1 MQVPSAEPFIY
12 GKDNLHTPTMLNFVP
27 MAMANEATMHA
38 LIAHSGYHRLLL
50 KDKRAKLLADYKDK
64 DDMEQGGR
72 EASYHLFEALR
83 LVRKCFEDPKYAL
96 SNASINT
103 AVVLTS
109 CTVSGPPSYLLF
121 LDYLSGL
128 CDVFDSI
135 VVFLYHSFVSE
146 HKMWLRPWWRNHRSY
161 KPKATA

>member
-1 MQVPSAEPFIY
+1 MQDPSAEPFIY

-109 CTVSGPPSYLLF
+109 CTVSGPLSYLFLF
-121 LDYLSGL
+121 GLPFKVVRRFRQYCCLPLS
-128 CDVFDSI
+128 F
-135 VVFLYHSFVSE
+135 FVSK
-146 HKMWLRPWWRNHRSY
+146 HKIWLRPWWRNHRSY
-161 KPKATA
+161 KPEATA

>member
-109 CTVSGPPSYLLF
+109 CTVSGPPSYL
-121 LDYLSGL
+121 
-128 CDVFDSI
+128 VFFWTTFQGST
-135 VVFLYHSFVSE
+135 
-146 HKMWLRPWWRNHRSY
+146 RCG
-161 KPKATA
+161 

>member
-1 MQVPSAEPFIY
+1 MSQDIFVQVPSAEPFIY
-12 GKDNLHTPTMLNFVP
+12 GKDNLHTPTTLNFVP
-27 MAMANEATMHA
+27 MAMANEAIMHA

-50 KDKRAKLLADYKDK
+50 KDKRAKLADYKDK
-64 DDMEQGGR
+64 DDMGQGGR

-109 CTVSGPPSYLLF
+109 CTVSGLPSYLF
-121 LDYLSGL
+121 FWTTFQCCAMFG
-128 CDVFDSI
+128 
-135 VVFLYHSFVSE
+135 
-146 HKMWLRPWWRNHRSY
+146 
-161 KPKATA
+161 

>member
-1 MQVPSAEPFIY
+1 MSQDIFVQVPSAEPFIY
-12 GKDNLHTPTMLNFVP
+12 GKDNLHTPTTLNFVP
-27 MAMANEATMHA
+27 MAMANEAIMHA

-50 KDKRAKLLADYKDK
+50 KDKRAKLADYKDK
-64 DDMEQGGR
+64 GDMGQDGR

-109 CTVSGPPSYLLF
+109 CTVSGPPSYW
-121 LDYLSGL
+121 DYLSEL
-128 CDVFDSI
+128 C
-135 VVFLYHSFVSE
+135 
-146 HKMWLRPWWRNHRSY
+146 N
-161 KPKATA
+161 A

>member
-1 MQVPSAEPFIY
+1 VQAPSAEPFIY
-12 GKDNLHTPTMLNFVP
+12 GKDNLHTPTTLNFVP

-50 KDKRAKLLADYKDK
+50 KDKRAKLLADHKDK
-64 DDMEQGGR
+64 DDMGQGGR

-109 CTVSGPPSYLLF
+109 CTVSGPPSHL
-121 LDYLSGL
+121 
-128 CDVFDSI
+128 V
-135 VVFLYHSFVSE
+135 
-146 HKMWLRPWWRNHRSY
+146 PWTTFQGC
-161 KPKATA
+161 AMF

>member
-1 MQVPSAEPFIY
+1 
-12 GKDNLHTPTMLNFVP
+12 
-27 MAMANEATMHA
+27 MAMANEAIMHA

-50 KDKRAKLLADYKDK
+50 KDKRAKLADYKDK
-64 DDMEQGGR
+64 DDMGQGGR

-109 CTVSGPPSYLLF
+109 CTVSVLPSYLRFFGLPF
-121 LDYLSGL
+121 RVVRCLDS
-128 CDVFDSI
+128 V
-135 VVFLYHSFVSE
+135 VVFLYHFC
-146 HKMWLRPWWRNHRSY
+146 L
-161 KPKATA
+161 